1 MGFSRVLVNVPDVQL
16 TFKSGAIDYAKK
28 EVKASNVNTLKR
40 INSSYGTYINKWGEA
55 LSIPNGV
62 IAGFIA
68 TESSGQMVGP
78 NKFEAT
84 GLMQATPP
92 SAYDAIANWKKE
104 VKDPIPAAIIQELN
118 TKAKFLLN
126 GTSYANAK
134 SGILNLLKTDASFNI
149 LAGCMIL
156 RWMFERFS
164 NNGTA
169 LLNRALVAYNAGA
182 YTPSQASKDPGAKS
196 TAANRNVADTATLV
210 ASKSVP
216 LESRYYLVKMLGVD
230 GFLDL
235 IYRQNLV
242 IL

>member
-1 MGFSRVLVNVPDVQL
+1 MAFSKVTVNVPDVQL
-16 TFKSGAIDYAKK
+16 TFKSGAIDYGKK

-40 INSSYGTYINKWGEA
+40 INSTYGTYINRSGSL

-62 IAGFIA
+62 ISGFIA
-68 TESSGQMVGP
+68 TESSGHMVGP

-92 SAYDAIANWKKE
+92 STYDAIASWKKE
-104 VKDPIPAAIIQELN
+104 VKDPIPAEILQELSV
-118 TKAKFLLN
+118 KAKFLIN
-126 GTSYANAK
+126 GTSYGSCKAQ
-134 SGILNLLKTDASFNI
+134 ILNLLKTDASFNI

-169 LLNRALVAYNAGA
+169 LFNRALISYNAGA
-182 YTPSQASKDPGAKS
+182 YTSTQLSKEPGAKS
-196 TAANRNVADTATLV
+196 TDPNRTVADTATLV
-210 ASKSVP
+210 ANVYVP
-216 LESRYYLVKMLGVD
+216 KESRNYLVKMLGVD

-242 IL
+242 